1 MEAKTE
7 PQENEGSQ
15 LSQDPVT
22 AVTSSSAEAFTPA
35 SSAAGSASQPVTK
48 QGDPAGAFAV
58 KSEAPA
64 AEEKRDVTSPA
75 SSVAQS
81 QTQAK
86 ADETNPASDAASA
99 APSHVKGGPPAPPV
113 AASQGAPGTQLVLLD
128 GKEVG
133 LKLERLFDCWGG
145 KGPNAATPVWADV
158 DALCVFVGRAA
169 DEDDSAAERMQ
180 SWLTGFQFL
189 ETLFVFIR
197 ATKAWLV
204 LTSAKKADHLRQ
216 LNSIK
221 GLQIFVKEPQ
231 GSNQRSLEQISA
243 ALKSAVGKE
252 SERDIRIA
260 PFLGGSLAETPGT
273 MAAEVLTWI
282 KSFAQ
287 KEENVEVPLS
297 PLMATLVPGEVAL
310 VADASRVSVAMVKH
324 QLVSRVEFV
333 LDNGQK
339 ESHKSICDR
348 AELLLK
354 DQKQLQKLKEKYNV
368 FGLSVRQFAQLD
380 PAEVEVLFKNVQSG
394 SRFDLRAS
402 AQPTADPLSQTEGTI
417 VVSLGCK
424 YKDFCGALCRTF
436 ILNGRK
442 EHKSTYEL
450 ALELQQHLIASLKPG
465 VSFSS
470 IHEKAIEFLN
480 AKRPALL
487 KHLAKNV
494 GHAIGAQYRDAR
506 LVFNQKNDKVFTEAG
521 MTFLVSVGFSDLRTT
536 TGNDY
541 AVWIADTVHLKPD
554 GTVQVLTDGLSS
566 QLAYV
571 NYELDDGEEEQK
583 PSPPAK
589 AKSSKDERRENKKG
603 ADENADGNAADKKK
617 GKDKVKD
624 KKEKDPEK
632 SDKQS
637 TGTISASVLKNA
649 ESLIL
654 RDRLRRRDNGSA
666 AHMEAAEERDNRQRE
681 LRKKKLHALQQRFAR
696 EDADDAG
703 DEQQQ
708 RRQKKMQDIRA
719 FNSPDEFPKDL
730 RPSKLYVDMKSECL
744 FVPFPGHHLPFHLS
758 TVKNVTC
765 SESET
770 NLNAA
775 IVAAGGRASR
785 FSILRINFQVPG
797 SQTLTQKGEEN
808 PLPDIAGKNQL
819 FVKELMFKSE
829 DSKHLQTI
837 YRTIKEQLKRV
848 KQKAAEDM
856 QYPGELAA
864 QDKLILNRSGRRILL
879 KDLMIRPN
887 ISTGM
892 RKLIGA
898 LEAHTNGLRF
908 TVNTRGQMDV
918 VDITYANIK
927 HAILQPCER
936 ELIVLVHFHLK
947 SPILV
952 GKKRTQDVQ
961 FYTEA
966 GTQTDDLDNRR
977 NRSYHDPDETL
988 DEMREREMKKR
999 LNGEFKRFVQQVE
1012 EVSKVEFD
1020 LPYRELKFSGV
1031 PLKSNVEILPTANCL
1046 AHLVEWPPFV
1056 LPLEDI
1062 EIVSFERVAHGLRN
1076 FDMVFVFQDYSKP
1089 VKRIDLIPIEYLDNL
1104 KRWLN
1109 ELEIVWYEGKQ
1120 NLNWSA
1126 ILKEIRDDPRG
1137 FVEDGGFDMFLGD
1150 VNGSEEEGEESEDD
1164 DDEEYAEQ
1172 SSSDDAKE
1180 DKEEGSDEESSGQGS
1195 DSESE
1200 YSSEDSSLADES
1212 DDEEAAGTDSEE
1224 EEGLSWDELEERA
1237 KKEDRKRQNDDDS
1250 EGEETRAKKKRK

>member
-1 MEAKTE
+1 MEAKAE
-7 PQENEGSQ
+7 RQDNGESQRSQE
-15 LSQDPVT
+15 PVT
-22 AVTSSSAEAFTPA
+22 AVTSSSAEASTPA
-35 SSAAGSASQPVTK
+35 SVESPSATQPAAKQGHSAS
-48 QGDPAGAFAV
+48 AFAV
-58 KSEAPA
+58 KSETPA
-64 AEEKRDVTSPA
+64 AEDKHETSPA
-75 SSVAQS
+75 ASVDQS
-81 QTQAK
+81 QTHPK
-86 ADETNPASDAASA
+86 ADEIKKAAEAALS
-99 APSHVKGGPPAPPV
+99 APSQVKEEAPAQPV
-113 AASQGAPGTQLVLLD
+113 AASQGPPGTQLVLLD

-145 KGPNAATPVWADV
+145 KGPNPATPVWADV

-169 DEDDSAAERMQ
+169 DEDDSAAERIQ

-189 ETLFVFIR
+189 ETLFVFVR

-204 LTSAKKADHLRQ
+204 LTSTKKADHLRQ
-216 LNSIK
+216 LDSIK

-231 GSNQRSLEQISA
+231 GNNRRSLEQIA
-243 ALKSAVGKE
+243 ACLKSAVGKE

-273 MAAEVLTWI
+273 MAAEVIPWI
-282 KSFAQ
+282 KGFAQ
-287 KEENVEVPLS
+287 KDENVELPLS

-354 DQKQLQKLKEKYNV
+354 DQKQLQKLKEKYN
-368 FGLSVRQFAQLD
+368 LD

-424 YKDFCGALCRTF
+424 YKDFCAALCRTF

-480 AKRPALL
+480 SKRPALL

-506 LVFNQKNDKVFTEAG
+506 LVFNQKNDKVFTEAR

-536 TGNDY
+536 SGNDY

-583 PSPPAK
+583 PVPPAK
-589 AKSSKDERRENKKG
+589 TKSSKDERRENKKG

-624 KKEKDPEK
+624 KREKDSEK

-681 LRKKKLHALQQRFAR
+681 LRRKKLNALQQRFAR
-696 EDADDAG
+696 EDADDGG
-703 DEQQQ
+703 DQQQQ
-708 RRQKKMQDIRA
+708 RRQRKMQDIRA

-775 IVAAGGRASR
+775 RVAAGGRPSR

-947 SPILV
+947 APILV

-1046 AHLVEWPPFV
+1046 VHLVEWPPFV

-1172 SSSDDAKE
+1172 SSSDDGKE
-1180 DKEEGSDEESSGQGS
+1180 DKEEGSDEESSGQAS

-1237 KKEDRKRQNDDDS
+1237 KKGDY
-1250 EGEETRAKKKRK
+1250 